1 MTCELDKLKQKHI
14 DEIINIFQKGKIS
27 EKESHLC
34 LKYMTKAVEDVR
46 KVIHKEI
53 KQLDVIDIKPFTYE
67 GIRYLNIKEILV
79 RLAGEEGV
87 EG

>member
-34 LKYMTKAVEDVR
+34 LKYMTKAVEDVC
-46 KVIHKEI
+46 E
-53 KQLDVIDIKPFTYE
+53 
-67 GIRYLNIKEILV
+67 LV
-79 RLAGEEGV
+79 FKIMREEQPCYASELARTLAGEADTNISGQKE
-87 EG
+87 EKDA